1 MAYFAK
7 LSDQNKVLQ
16 VLAVENKH
24 MGDPEDEAK
33 GQAHLEKIHGWPANM
48 WKQCSY
54 NTMGGIYYE
63 QNENNERVEGADQ
76 SKALRGNYPGIGY
89 TYDPVKDKFYAASP
103 YASWILNETTWT
115 WEAPTPTPADTGQGE
130 EWVWNESTQSW
141 DGPYTAANNP
151 YGNL

>member
-24 MGDPEDEAK
+24 MGDPEDEAV
-33 GQAHLEKIHGWPANM
+33 GQANLESIHGWPANM

-54 NTMGGIYYE
+54 NTRQGKYWD
-63 QNENNERVEGADQ
+63 QNENNERVLADDQ
-76 SKALRGNYPGIGY
+76 SKALRGNYPGIGW
-89 TYDPVKDKFYAASP
+89 TYDPVKDKFYGPQA
-103 YASWILNETTWT
+103 YGGWVLNETTWC
-115 WEAPTPTPADTGQGE
+115 WDSPIPRPDDGNMY
-130 EWVWNESTQSW
+130 VWNESTTSW

>member
-24 MGDPEDEAK
+24 MGDPEDEAL
-33 GQAHLEKIHGWPANM
+33 GQAHLENIHGWPANM

-54 NTMGGIYYE
+54 NTREGKYWD
-63 QNENNERVEGADQ
+63 QNENNERVLAADQ
-76 SKALRGNYPGIGY
+76 SKALRGNYPGIGW
-89 TYDPVKDKFYAASP
+89 TYDPVKDKFYGPQA
-103 YASWILNETTWT
+103 YVGWVLNETTWC
-115 WEAPTPTPADTGQGE
+115 WEAPTPMPNDGNMY
-130 EWVWNESTQSW
+130 VWNESTTSW